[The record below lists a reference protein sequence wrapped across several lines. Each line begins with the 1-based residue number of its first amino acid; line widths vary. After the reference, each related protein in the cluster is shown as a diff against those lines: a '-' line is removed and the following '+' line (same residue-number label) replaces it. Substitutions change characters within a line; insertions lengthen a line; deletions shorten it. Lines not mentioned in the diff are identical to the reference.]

1 MIYLRRIECTF
12 INKKMKEEASTSPIG
27 SFEQEALASLL
38 GTG

>member
-1 MIYLRRIECTF
+1 
-12 INKKMKEEASTSPIG
+12 MKEETSTSPIG